1 MFRSRDRLPLAAT
14 VAVVVFGA
22 TFAVLAAATPTFGL
36 GRAPTADEIAGWD
49 IDVRPDGHGVRPG
62 KGSVA
67 QGQVIYDAQ
76 CASCHG
82 SFGESNRYM
91 TIAGG
96 VRQGDLQSGRAAA
109 LRASDGI
116 RTLGTKLNHAT
127 TLWDYIYRAMPWA
140 QPQSLSVDEVY
151 AVTAYVLHLNEIVPA
166 DFTLNDKNLLALP
179 MPNRNGFSTRHGLAT
194 VDGRPD
200 AQGSAC
206 MKDCVA
212 QVVLSSQMPEF
223 ARNQHGNLAEQ
234 KRALGPTR
242 GIDTSRFG
250 AAPANVAA
258 ATSTGTE
265 ASASV
270 ATELLTRNACTACH
284 GTNTAIVGPGFE
296 QIAARYRERA
306 DAESYLA
313 TKIRQGGQGVWG
325 SAVMP
330 PQPALKE
337 GDAAIL
343 ARWILGVSR

>member
-1 MFRSRDRLPLAAT
+1 MFRSPSRAIVVAIALIGASASLLAAD
-14 VAVVVFGA
+14 A
-22 TFAVLAAATPTFGL
+22 PSFGL
-36 GRAPTADEIAGWD
+36 GRAPTVEEIAGWD

-62 KGSVA
+62 QGSVA

-91 TIAGG
+91 AIAGG
-96 VRQGDLQSGRAAA
+96 VRKGDLESGRAAA

-116 RTLGTKLNHAT
+116 RTLGTKLNYAT

-166 DFTLNDKNLLALP
+166 DFTLNDRNLLSVP
-179 MPNRNGFSTRHGLAT
+179 MPNRYGFTSGHGMGT
-194 VDGRPD
+194 VEGRPD

-206 MKDCVA
+206 MKNCVE
-212 QVVLSSQMPEF
+212 QVAMSSQMPEF

-242 GIDTSRFG
+242 GIDTSSYGSGPTAVATTKG
-250 AAPANVAA
+250 AGAE
-258 ATSTGTE
+258 TS
-265 ASASV
+265 ASA
-270 ATELLTRNACTACH
+270 ATELLGRNACTACH
-284 GTNTAIVGPGFE
+284 GMSNAIVGPGFE
-296 QIAARYRERA
+296 QIAARYSKRA
-306 DAESYLA
+306 DAESYLTA
-313 TKIRQGGQGVWG
+313 KIRQGGQGVWG
-325 SAVMP
+325 STSMP
-330 PQPALKE
+330 PQPEIKE
-337 GDAAIL
+337 ADAQLL